1 MKLRIL
7 FHNPKG
13 EHGIGKAIVGLT
25 WVYGLFY
32 GGWQALKYHFSHV
45 EVWIADENGNF
56 SEPYFIAGEG
66 PRRTRYLG
74 KCFSSTTRGD
84 WNGVR
89 FAPASEVLK
98 HPERWSYIEIEVDDE
113 RFEEAIGFASLEVDK
128 PYDFLAILG
137 FVIPFGVQNKAKWY
151 CSEIC
156 SWFISLC
163 KGERWQFKRISPR
176 RMAYNWVK
184 AGYKLVP
191 LKGGVK

>member
-13 EHGIGKAIVGLT
+13 EHGIGKLIVGLT
-25 WVYGLFY
+25 WVYALFY
-32 GGWQALKYHFSHV
+32 NWKALKYNFSHV
-45 EVWIADENGNF
+45 EDWIPDQMGKFESPTVDDDWDF
-56 SEPYFIAGEG
+56 VGE
-66 PRRTRYLG
+66 
-74 KCFSSTTRGD
+74 CFSSTTRGD

-113 RFEEAIGFASLEVDK
+113 RFEIAMGLALLEVGR

-137 FVIPFGVQNKAKWY
+137 FVNPLDVQNKAKWY

-176 RMAYNWVK
+176 RMAYTWVK
-184 AGYKLVP
+184 AGRSLVA
-191 LKGGVK
+191 LKGGEK